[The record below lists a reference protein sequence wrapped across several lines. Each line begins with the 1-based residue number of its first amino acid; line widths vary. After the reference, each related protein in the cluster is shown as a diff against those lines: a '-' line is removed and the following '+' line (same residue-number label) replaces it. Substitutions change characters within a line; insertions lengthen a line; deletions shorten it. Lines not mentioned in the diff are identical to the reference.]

1 MDPDE
6 RWDADTALKS
16 KWIKSIS
23 ELLIADI
30 TESKSE
36 DKCKE
41 IAISS
46 LRALRNFKRPNDA
59 KKMKTAAH
67 AIIANLL
74 LKED

>member
-46 LRALRNFKRPNDA
+46 LLALR
-59 KKMKTAAH
+59 
-67 AIIANLL
+67 
-74 LKED
+74 